1 MAEKK
6 YILIDKKILQLN
18 KKFDFDIYYPA
29 GSEVALLLEKE
40 SAVEQHHLVSLYNHK
55 TLYVSQEDKSSYTTF
70 HENHLKN
77 LKTSFEKF
85 EDKTIVIY
93 TNATNIINN
102 LFENPDTLGNYEGSK
117 EVVNDLVHT
126 ILDDH
131 FTIKSLMKIAT
142 HDYYTHTHSLNVT
155 VYSLSLGSFIGLSD
169 SDLSRLGESALLHDL
184 GKSKIPPEII
194 NKNGRLTTEEFEI
207 IKEHPDLGYEIAQN
221 MGIKDKHILAG
232 IRYHQEKMSGEGYP
246 LGLKGTKIP
255 LFARIIGLCDVFDAI
270 TSKRSYKEAMSTFDA
285 LSLIK
290 NKMHEHVDNE
300 LLAKMILMFHN

>member
-6 YILIDKKILQLN
+6 YILIDKKIIQLD
-18 KKFDFDIYYPA
+18 KKFDFNIYYA
-29 GSEVALLLEKE
+29 VGSGVALLLEKE
-40 SAVEQHHLVSLYNHK
+40 SVVEQHHLVASYNHK
-55 TLYVSQEDKSSYTTF
+55 ALYISQEDQSSYKTF
-70 HENHLKN
+70 HEKHLQSLKN
-77 LKTSFEKF
+77 SFELF
-85 EDKTIVIY
+85 EDKTATIY
-93 TNATNIINN
+93 SNATNIMNT
-102 LFENPDTLGNYEGSK
+102 LFENPDTLGNYEESK

-131 FTIKSLMKIAT
+131 FAIESLMKIAT

-169 SDLSRLGESALLHDL
+169 TDLSRLGESALLHDL
-184 GKSKIPPEII
+184 GKSKVPPEII
-194 NKNGRLTTEEFEI
+194 NKNGRLTPEEFEI
-207 IKEHPDLGYEIAQN
+207 MKAHPDLGYEMALN

>member
-1 MAEKK
+1 MAEKR
-6 YILIDKKILQLN
+6 YILIDKKVVQLDAT
-18 KKFDFDIYYPA
+18 FDFDIYYPQ
-29 GSEVALLLEKE
+29 GEEMTLLLEKE
-40 SAVEQHHLVSLYNHK
+40 SVVEQHHLVASYNQKALYI
-55 TLYVSQEDKSSYTTF
+55 SQKDQSSYKIF
-70 HENHLKN
+70 HEKYLQSLKD
-77 LKTSFEKF
+77 SFELF
-85 EDKTIVIY
+85 EDKTATIY
-93 TNATNIINN
+93 SNATDIMNT
-102 LFENPDTLGNYEGSK
+102 LFENPDTLGNYEETK

-131 FTIKSLMKIAT
+131 FAIKSLMKIAT

-155 VYSLSLGSFIGLSD
+155 VYSLSLGAFIGLSD
-169 SDLSRLGESALLHDL
+169 ADLSRLGESALLHDL
-184 GKSKIPPEII
+184 GKSKVPSEII
-194 NKNGRLTTEEFEI
+194 NKNGRLTPEEFEI
-207 IKEHPDLGYEIAQN
+207 MKAHPDLGYEIAQN

-300 LLAKMILMFHN
+300 LLAKMIQMFHK

>member
-1 MAEKK
+1 MAEKR
-6 YILIDKKILQLN
+6 YILIDKKIIQLDE
-18 KKFDFDIYYPA
+18 KFNFDIYYA
-29 GSEVALLLEKE
+29 VGSGVALLLEKG
-40 SAVEQHHLVSLYNHK
+40 SVVEQRHLTTSYNNKALYI
-55 TLYVSQEDKSSYTTF
+55 SQEDQSSYKIF
-70 HENHLKN
+70 HENHLRN
-77 LKTSFEKF
+77 LKNSFELF
-85 EDKTIVIY
+85 EDKTVAIY
-93 TNATNIINN
+93 SNATNIMNN

-126 ILDDH
+126 ILDDQ
-131 FTIKSLMKIAT
+131 FTIKSLMQIAT

-169 SDLSRLGESALLHDL
+169 ADLSRLGESALLHDL

-194 NKNGRLTTEEFEI
+194 NKNGRLTPEEFETM
-207 IKEHPDLGYEIAQN
+207 KEHPDLGYEMARK

-246 LGLKGTKIP
+246 LGLKGAKIP

-300 LLAKMILMFHN
+300 LLAKMIQMFRN